1 MKLLKLFLSLL
12 IVAVALPI
20 AAQAPAFEEMEF
32 EPDSV
37 TTPYK
42 PAGKNYVFI
51 RSKRGTGGLTKTS
64 KGDSI
69 KAFPVTDIVLVFSE
83 LNSGAIADREEANK
97 ERWENLL
104 KTYPEYFQFS
114 TLYKNMC
121 QCKNNGDTAT
131 FKPTQGFYVYF
142 TGKDPPPP
150 VVEKKVEEK
159 NVSTEL
165 NTKKTKV
172 EEKVIETKKTKEAST
187 KLSTKEEKEVVKET
201 PTKEKDTS
209 TKLNKKE
216 EKDASTKLSK
226 KEEKEEEDTAPT
238 TPGVE
243 QTLTLSETD
252 LGKANTKKKAGYSKP
267 KKAKDPKAC
276 RPPCYENG
284 DDDLNKFFV
293 ENIPLSKKQKRHGK
307 RLESTV
313 RLQLNFDGSIKKAI
327 ITGEDEELNKQVQSA
342 IGMMNLWN
350 PAVRNGVTVR
360 SEVKMLLK
368 YDKETKGMKPFETM
382 ITPRPAPKCKCMSD
396 EEIFGS

>member
-12 IVAVALPI
+12 ILSIGLPL

-32 EPDSV
+32 EPDSI

-42 PAGKNYVFI
+42 PVGKNYVLI
-51 RSKRGTGGLTKTS
+51 RSKRGNSGLTKTS

-69 KAFPVTDIVLVFSE
+69 KAFPVTDIVLVYSE
-83 LNSGAIADREEANK
+83 LNEGAIADREEANK

-104 KTYPEYFQFS
+104 KTYPEFFQFS

-121 QCKNNGDTAT
+121 QCKINGDTAK
-131 FKPTQGFYVYF
+131 FKPAQGFYVYF

-150 VVEKKVEEK
+150 PVVEKKVEEK
-159 NVSTEL
+159 KTEV
-165 NTKKTKV
+165 KAKV
-172 EEKVIETKKTKEAST
+172 EEKVAETKKPKEKEKEITKEEKEPKATKKEKEKEKEKEVVKETPKKEKEKDAST
-187 KLSTKEEKEVVKET
+187 KLSTKE
-201 PTKEKDTS
+201 
-209 TKLNKKE
+209 
-216 EKDASTKLSK
+216 
-226 KEEKEEEDTAPT
+226 EEEDTAPT

-243 QTLTLSETD
+243 QTLTMSEED
-252 LGKANTKKKAGYSKP
+252 MAKANPKKKTGYSKP

-293 ENIPLSKKQKRHGK
+293 ENIPLTKKQKRHGK

-342 IGMMNLWN
+342 VGMMNLWN

-360 SEVKMLLK
+360 SEIKMLLK

-396 EEIFGS
+396 EEMFGS